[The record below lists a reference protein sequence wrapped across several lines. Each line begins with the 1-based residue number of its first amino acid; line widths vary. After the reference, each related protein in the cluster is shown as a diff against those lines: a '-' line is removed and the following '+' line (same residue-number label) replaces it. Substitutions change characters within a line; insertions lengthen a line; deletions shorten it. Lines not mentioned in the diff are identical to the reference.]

1 MPGDMNPTTCL
12 AGACLFFIV
21 IPSAILLFNSF
32 QSLQPI
38 EYGLNFNAI
47 TMSVEEKTYSTAGLY
62 FLGFGHWFIRFPR
75 VIQVSAHAHRVLQP
89 AVRPHTRHDD

>member
-1 MPGDMNPTTCL
+1 MADSTTCL
-12 AGACLFFIV
+12 GGACCGF
-21 IPSAILLFNSF
+21 ILLPAIILIYFSF

-47 TMSVEEKTYSTAGLY
+47 TMSVEGKTYATAGLY

-75 VIQVSAHAHRVLQP
+75 VIQVRRP
-89 AVRPHTRHDD
+89 AAPRRRMQRPHAELPTW